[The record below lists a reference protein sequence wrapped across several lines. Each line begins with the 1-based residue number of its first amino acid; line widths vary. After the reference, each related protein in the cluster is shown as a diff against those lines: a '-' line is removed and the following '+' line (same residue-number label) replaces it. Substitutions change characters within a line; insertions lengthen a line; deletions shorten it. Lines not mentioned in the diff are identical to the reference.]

1 MMPTD
6 STSELVSVAFAN
18 RDIVVRKLGFLKP
31 VSELSRQGMLAV
43 ESREQS
49 LRSAQYS
56 STQTTTTYGC
66 MASFSYQT
74 LSGHVKFHV
83 MERLKIR
90 RLFSISVRRHIL
102 KLRMAH

>member
-1 MMPTD
+1 MPTD
-6 STSELVSVAFAN
+6 STSELASVAFAN

-56 STQTTTTYGC
+56 RLKLPSPTVAWRVSVVQRST
-66 MASFSYQT
+66 FNVN
-74 LSGHVKFHV
+74 GHVRFLAIKD
-83 MERLKIR
+83 
-90 RLFSISVRRHIL
+90 
-102 KLRMAH
+102 